1 MTIFHCFLLI
11 RLSVCFCFVSMSLD
25 YVRPNEEVSVMYFD
39 QNGVFAKI
47 PEPLSVL
54 CLPVKDDKSI
64 FALHYKSK
72 SRKYVLLWGF
82 DSRRAILY
90 SHGNAIDLGLC
101 IDVIQFLGE
110 KLDSDIYFYDYEGY
124 GCNQGKPCAKYLP
137 RDLRALYDHVRKS
150 FDGKNIYFYGESS
163 SVFVSIPICSWKRSF
178 LLCRS

>member
-1 MTIFHCFLLI
+1 MN
-11 RLSVCFCFVSMSLD
+11 LD
-25 YVRPNEEVSVMYFD
+25 YVRPNEEMSIMYFD
-39 QNGVFAKI
+39 QNGVFTKI
-47 PEPLSVL
+47 PEPLSVI
-54 CLPVKDDKSI
+54 CLPVQDDKLI
-64 FALHYKSK
+64 YALHYKSK
-72 SRKYVLLWGF
+72 SGKYVLKLGF

-90 SHGNAIDLGLC
+90 SHGNAVDLGLC

-124 GCNQGKPCAKYLP
+124 GCNHGKPCAKNLP

-178 LLCRS
+178 LLCRSSAVRGTY